1 MSQTSIIINS
11 TDTNNKALQKTLTD
25 ANASCSAGVLATF
38 GQMLTGLT
46 TNTYKSTNRVNK
58 LNCDTEDIPTDGGS
72 STGKPVPTL
81 TVTDDG
87 GGSLGVIDYSG
98 NGSLVAYSSRG
109 ACTIAGGKVSAPMG
123 TSNVSG
129 IICASETAEY
139 ASTWSTFTLT
149 GGTT

>member
-81 TVTDDG
+81 VVNDG
-87 GGSLGVIDYSG
+87 GGGSSG
-98 NGSLVAYSSRG
+98 
-109 ACTIAGGKVSAPMG
+109 TIATLA
-123 TSNVSG
+123 
-129 IICASETAEY
+129 TAL
-139 ASTWSTFTLT
+139 WSLT
-149 GGTT
+149 VVVVRAQFLAVI